1 MPDSES
7 LDAVF
12 RMAVSAIDAGDAVE
26 LARLLAAYPRLVS
39 DRLDA
44 PGAWL
49 REVVGDA
56 LDRFFNAPY
65 LLWFLAEDPVR
76 NPELPENVA
85 QLARTIIHAAKR
97 EGVAS
102 LKDQLDYT
110 LHLAVC
116 SPVGRDSGRQL
127 ELIDVL
133 IDSGASMERRTRQ
146 AGGVAVQALISGN
159 IGAAEHLIQRGA
171 ILTLP
176 AAVCLS
182 RWEDFAYLART
193 ATARDKQVA
202 LSLAALNGK
211 ARGLALLI
219 GIGVDLNAYA
229 TGFYTHATPLHH
241 AVCSGS
247 LDAVKVLVEAGAS
260 LATQDTAWD
269 GTPLGWAEYYLG
281 ESEGKARGA
290 QYAEIATYLRGQG
303 AGPSV

>member
-1 MPDSES
+1 MPAGES
-7 LDAVF
+7 LDALF
-12 RMAVSAIDAGDAVE
+12 RTAVSALDAGDEAE
-26 LARLLAAYPRLVS
+26 LARLLAAHPRLVS

-44 PGAWL
+44 AGAWL

-56 LDRFFNAPY
+56 LDRFFSAPY

-102 LKDQLDYT
+102 LKEQLDYA

-116 SPVGRDSGRQL
+116 SPIGRDSGRQL

-133 IDSGASMERRTRQ
+133 IDAGASMERRTRP
-146 AGGVAVQALISGN
+146 AGSVAVQALICGN

-182 RWEDFAYLART
+182 RWEDVAYLART

-202 LSLAALNGK
+202 LSLAALNGR
-211 ARGLALLI
+211 ARALELLI

-247 LDAVKVLVEAGAS
+247 LDAVQVLVEAGAS
-260 LATQDTAWD
+260 LGTRDTAWD
-269 GTPLGWAEYYLG
+269 GTALGWAEYYQG
-281 ESEGKARGA
+281 ENQGNAREA
-290 QYAEIATYLRGQG
+290 RYAEIAAYLRGKG
-303 AGPSV
+303 APSS